1 MKRNLRGGREDMLP
15 WKNSWF
21 QVAFFAW
28 LVSGALL
35 VVDYAPKIPVTV
47 EWTKGFHREPRQPAE
62 APAKSSSPNEQQSPA
77 KGPAPAR
84 PVPGPSPESPAT
96 KAPKASGTN
105 TGSAELAQAKAAYGR
120 NDYGRAFQWY
130 RKAAAQGN
138 GFAEGALGEL
148 YEDGL
153 AVPKDQ
159 VEAAKWYQKAL
170 KDETAACAAGDMDA
184 CADVGSD
191 YLGGKGTPPD
201 RARGLSL
208 LQRACDGG
216 DLNYGCYNLGAEYA
230 NHGDLKTGLTFWTK
244 GCSESSTNPRD
255 DSQNVFAAEDNC
267 GQAFHVY
274 AEGGRSIVKDAAQAL
289 EVAKNW
295 CLADGTHCLDI
306 GDLYRSDTGDLIKY
320 GISVSPDLGQAVA
333 FYRKAC
339 AGRPANGNDAIAC
352 LDLKQMNATDN
363 GIAHDYAQALTI
375 DRKQCTSNGS
385 LCTDLGIMYENGL
398 GVPADVNKA
407 IELYTKACNGKAPS
421 ACTAL
426 KRLGK

>member
-1 MKRNLRGGREDMLP
+1 MLP
-15 WKNSWF
+15 WRNSWF
-21 QVAFFAW
+21 QIAFFAW
-28 LVSGALL
+28 IVSGALL
-35 VVDYAPKIPVTV
+35 IVDYAPKLPANSA
-47 EWTKGFHREPRQPAE
+47 WMQAFHRPPSQPLE
-62 APAKSSSPNEQQSPA
+62 APAKPSPPSEQHSPA
-77 KGPAPAR
+77 KESAPTRSA
-84 PVPGPSPESPAT
+84 PGPSGETPAT
-96 KAPKASGTN
+96 KAPKVSGTN
-105 TGSAELAQAKAAYGR
+105 AGSTELAQAKAAYDR
-120 NDYGRAFQWY
+120 NDYGQAFQWY

-138 GFAEGALGEL
+138 GFAEEVLGQL
-148 YEDGL
+148 YKDGL
-153 AVPKDQ
+153 GVPKDQ

-170 KDETAACAAGDMDA
+170 KDETAACNAGDMDA

-191 YLGGKGTPPD
+191 YLGGEGTPPD

-216 DLNYGCYNLGAEYA
+216 NLNQGCYNLGAEYA

-244 GCSESSTNPRD
+244 GCSELSTNPRD
-255 DSQNVFAAEDNC
+255 DSQNVFAAAENC
-267 GQAFHVY
+267 GQAFRAY

-295 CLADGTHCLDI
+295 CLAEGTHCLDI
-306 GDLYRSDTGDLIKY
+306 GDLYRSDTGDLTKY
-320 GISVSPDLGQAVA
+320 GISVSLDPGQAVA

-352 LDLKQMNATDN
+352 LDLKQMNATDK
-363 GIAHDYAQALTI
+363 GIAHDYMQALTI
-375 DRKQCTSNGS
+375 DRKQCASNGS
-385 LCTDLGIMYENGL
+385 FCTDLGIMYENGL
-398 GVPADVNKA
+398 GVPTDVNKA